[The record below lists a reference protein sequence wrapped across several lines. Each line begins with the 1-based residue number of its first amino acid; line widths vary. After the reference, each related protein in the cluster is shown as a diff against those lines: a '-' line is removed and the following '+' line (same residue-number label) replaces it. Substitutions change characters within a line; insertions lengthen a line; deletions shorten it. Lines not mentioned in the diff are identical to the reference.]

1 MSPNFVLADLASESD
16 PKAFRRRG
24 PVRVTGPAPGGKE
37 NAAMTE
43 RHESVGET
51 QDSVLLQRRRPIHPA
66 LARAH
71 DQLTRTEPA
80 EITSYDRMHHRHNRS

>member
-1 MSPNFVLADLASESD
+1 
-16 PKAFRRRG
+16 
-24 PVRVTGPAPGGKE
+24 
-37 NAAMTE
+37 MTE
-43 RHESVGET
+43 RHEPVDET